1 MDRLY
6 FLKIYL
12 FFVYGYFL
20 IIYEVVFVFEING
33 KMFYLMILINSLEI
47 KFLGKIEVFLYKYW
61 FVWLKIKI
69 ILENGSWLVN
79 FIFNIIIFV
88 I

>member
-47 KFLGKIEVFLYKYW
+47 KFLGSF
-61 FVWLKIKI
+61 
-69 ILENGSWLVN
+69 
-79 FIFNIIIFV
+79 FI
-88 I
+88 

>member
-1 MDRLY
+1 
-6 FLKIYL
+6 
-12 FFVYGYFL
+12 
-20 IIYEVVFVFEING
+20 
-33 KMFYLMILINSLEI
+33 MFYLLIFINSLEI
-47 KFLGKIEVFLYKYW
+47 KFLGRIEIFLYEYW

-79 FIFNIIIFV
+79 FIFNIIILV

>member
-12 FFVYGYFL
+12 FFVYEYFL
-20 IIYEVVFVFEING
+20 IIYEVVFVFEINR
-33 KMFYLMILINSLEI
+33 KMFYLLIFINSLEI
-47 KFLGKIEVFLYKYW
+47 KFLGRIEIFLYEYW

-79 FIFNIIIFV
+79 FIFNIIILV